1 MKTTSK
7 NNLRRGIAVAS
18 IVLAL
23 LITNFQPVQGMI
35 VDMHILISLWRFEKE
50 VLQRSPVGQYFE
62 GLAWVHIFE
71 AIRIVNEH
79 PEHEDEIQAL
89 AYLTLPHLDALLNGK
104 GNTATITVEQIKAVK
119 AEVNWWMTVANPS
132 FQSDIQKT
140 LELYPL
146 DQFTGMTMD
155 EALDYVNSHFAE
167 TREEPKIVDGTDGKW
182 AYYNYRGV
190 YFEYPSS
197 WYVQTKE
204 DGYYGNLF
212 IIPSTESSSQW
223 NTGVTVFE
231 AWEILSAPNQ
241 PFDLHREIDYI
252 DVKWEEPV
260 TVDGMEGYYF
270 IYDPTKTG
278 LFGVLESI
286 LYDEEKNTKVRITA
300 LLINPKGMFFGID
313 GNDIRKK
320 YEYLFHITESVRMR

>member
-7 NNLRRGIAVAS
+7 NNLKRGIVVAS
-18 IVLAL
+18 IVLTL

-50 VLQRSPVGQYFE
+50 VLQRSPAGQYFE
-62 GLAWVHIFE
+62 GLVWVNIFE
-71 AIRIVNEH
+71 AIRVVNEH
-79 PEHEDEIQAL
+79 PEHEDEMQAL

-104 GNTATITVEQIKAVK
+104 GNTATITEEHIKAVK
-119 AEVNWWMTVANPS
+119 AEVDWWMSVASPS

-146 DQFTGMTMD
+146 DQFAGMTMD
-155 EALDYVNSHFAE
+155 EALAYVNSHFAE
-167 TREEPKIVDGTDGKW
+167 TWEEPKIVDGTDGKW
-182 AYYNYRGV
+182 AYYNYEDV

-197 WYVQTKE
+197 WYVKAKE
-204 DGYYGNLF
+204 DPYGNGNLF
-212 IIPSTESSSQW
+212 IIPSTESNSQW

-231 AWEILSAPNQ
+231 AWEISNGNQ
-241 PFDLHREIDYI
+241 PFDLHRELDYI
-252 DVKWEEPV
+252 DVKWEEAV

-270 IYDPTKTG
+270 VYDPTKTG

-286 LYDEEKNTKVRITA
+286 LYNKEKNTKVRITTI
-300 LLINPKGMFFGID
+300 LFNPAGMFFGFD
-313 GNDIRKK
+313 GNEIREK
-320 YEYLFHITESVRMR
+320 YEYLFHITESVRLR